1 MSRPLKLSTVYCTR
15 SSKQRDHKILL
26 WLSSTMMKLPLPF
39 LFLAIV
45 SSWQQPHQQLSSVS
59 RRQWLASTLADCVT
73 VTATATVTSTTP
85 SAPSLVS
92 IVGATATTSVVLTAS
107 HTPPA
112 GAAPPIAIIAQELGY
127 FPVTNSKGET
137 VYIPKRVSRESS
149 DQAMALA
156 HHLRNIKAR
165 VYETYWCPH
174 SARQREL
181 FGRQAWDVIDHVEC
195 SPKGYRAQPT
205 MCNSKRIDG
214 YPTWIIRGK
223 VVSGERSLSELAKA
237 SAFPGNFVEAL
248 ELNVPPSLGSSS
260 CR

>member
-1 MSRPLKLSTVYCTR
+1 
-15 SSKQRDHKILL
+15 
-26 WLSSTMMKLPLPF
+26 MKLPLPF
-39 LFLAIV
+39 VFLTIV
-45 SSWQQPHQQLSSVS
+45 SSWQQPQPPLASAS
-59 RRQWLASTLADCVT
+59 RRQWLASTFAECVT
-73 VTATATVTSTTP
+73 VAATATATGPTL
-85 SAPSLVS
+85 SAPSLRS

-127 FPVTNSKGET
+127 FPVTNSQGET
-137 VYIPKRVSRESS
+137 VYVPKRVARDSS
-149 DQAMALA
+149 DQALALA

-181 FGRQAWDVIDHVEC
+181 FGRQAWDVVDHVEC

-205 MCNSKRIDG
+205 MCTSKHIDG

-223 VVSGERSLSELAKA
+223 VVGWRTIT
-237 SAFPGNFVEAL
+237 
-248 ELNVPPSLGSSS
+248 
-260 CR
+260 